1 MKKVFY
7 STCVSFLFIVFLFGL
22 SAMLTFLTF
31 LTPQPIYDQ
40 KPIEAVIQVEGYSI
54 TRREE
59 NRNLTFY
66 LEEQKEISMAKVI
79 VLSYSIYDMEKNP
92 FVFIVE
98 TPQNYIH
105 ATVNQGGFASGIV
118 VEKS

>member
-7 STCVSFLFIVFLFGL
+7 STCVSFLFVVFLFGL
-22 SAMLTFLTF
+22 SAMLTFLIA
-31 LTPQPIYDQ
+31 QPIYDQ
-40 KPIEAVIQVEGYSI
+40 KPIEGVIQVEGYSI

>member
-1 MKKVFY
+1 MKKIVY
-7 STCVSFLFIVFLFGL
+7 SICVSFLFIVFLFGL
-22 SAMLTFLTF
+22 SSTLTFLIAK
-31 LTPQPIYDQ
+31 PIYDQ
-40 KPIEAVIQVEGYSI
+40 KPIETEIQVEGYPI

-59 NRNLTFY
+59 NKNLTFY
-66 LEEQKEISMAKVI
+66 LEEQKEISMTKVI
-79 VLSYSIYDMEKNP
+79 VISYSIYDMEKNA

-105 ATVNQGGFASGIV
+105 ATVNQGGFASGII